1 MSRNDEPT
9 TPIERA
15 IPRKAMV
22 VVFAGVLGL
31 AVMGFSL
38 GIRGNS
44 HDRAA
49 TSPSGAPSPYD
60 APPAP
65 TYFDVV
71 RRPLGPN
78 VDFKSTLALLAQPAT
93 TPPPAKPDP
102 IARATALASRAARR
116 AYDGA
121 PPVIP
126 HAVDARHASACIA
139 CHGEGLT
146 VGDAVARKIPHPLW
160 TQCTQ
165 CHVEQENRMFG
176 DVVLAENTFLGFMA
190 ADFAHRATLGAPPVT
205 PHPISTRQDCVS
217 CHGQK
222 GEVGLRTSHPE
233 RQNCLQC
240 HPSAMPMDFR
250 ELDSEES
257 FLPPPSV
264 EGSSP

>member
-1 MSRNDEPT
+1 M
-9 TPIERA
+9 I
-15 IPRKAMV
+15 V
-22 VVFAGVLGL
+22 GFAGVLGL
-31 AVMGFSL
+31 AAMGFAL

-49 TSPSGAPSPYD
+49 ILRSESPTPHD

-65 TYFDVV
+65 TYFDVAD
-71 RRPLGPN
+71 RPLGPN
-78 VDFKSTLALLAQPAT
+78 VDFKSTLASLTQPAT

-102 IARATALASRAARR
+102 IARAAALASRATRR

-139 CHGEGLT
+139 CHGEGLI
-146 VGDAVARKIPHPLW
+146 VADVVARKIPHPIW
-160 TQCTQ
+160 MQCTQ

-176 DVVLAENTFLGFMA
+176 DIVLAENTFDGFMA
-190 ADFAHRATLGAPPVT
+190 ADFAHRATPGAPPLT
-205 PHPISTRQDCVS
+205 PHSISTRQDCVS
-217 CHGQK
+217 CHGEK
-222 GEVGLRTSHPE
+222 GEEGLRTSHPE

-240 HPSAMPMDFR
+240 HPSATSMDFR
-250 ELDSEES
+250 KFES
-257 FLPPPSV
+257 AEGFLPPPRV